1 VTKLKVPLLEKD
13 QTDRYTVRLGF
24 AVLAETAGQ
33 VFDVKLQGK
42 TVLESFDIAASAG
55 ALGQAVTREFEGISV
70 TGDLDI
76 ELVPADKKA
85 KLAPTL
91 IHALEVNREQLR
103 AAK

>member
-1 VTKLKVPLLEKD
+1 
-13 QTDRYTVRLGF
+13 
-24 AVLAETAGQ
+24 
-33 VFDVKLQGK
+33 
-42 TVLESFDIAASAG
+42 
-55 ALGQAVTREFEGISV
+55 V